1 MEQGPELVRVVDRE
15 ASPGRQG
22 LTGDAGQGIAERP
35 DSEPVPVQRGDGAFI
50 SSGFSPECISLCV
63 VVSESTL
70 KCLDDFYRYS
80 GVRFGS
86 DLDWIWI
93 KLVINRNHRQ
103 HLYRRSLYGGSRTDS
118 EHWQSRPT
126 PMAHATLDKPTRRF
140 DRALQDGPI
149 ISDLAGKAAIQL
161 TLTRSWGRGRKP
173 VSARRDH
180 EKEKIKVAR
189 EIPFSNA

>member
-22 LTGDAGQGIAERP
+22 LSGDAGQGIAERP

-149 ISDLAGKAAIQL
+149 ISDLCRQ
-161 TLTRSWGRGRKP
+161 GRDPTHAHKKLG
-173 VSARRDH
+173 SGTEASLG
-180 EKEKIKVAR
+180 EA
-189 EIPFSNA
+189 

>member
-80 GVRFGS
+80 GVRSGIGFGS
-86 DLDWIWI
+86 
-93 KLVINRNHRQ
+93 N
-103 HLYRRSLYGGSRTDS
+103 
-118 EHWQSRPT
+118 
-126 PMAHATLDKPTRRF
+126 
-140 DRALQDGPI
+140 
-149 ISDLAGKAAIQL
+149 
-161 TLTRSWGRGRKP
+161 
-173 VSARRDH
+173 
-180 EKEKIKVAR
+180 
-189 EIPFSNA
+189 

>member
-70 KCLDDFYRYS
+70 KCLDDFYRYN
-80 GVRFGS
+80 
-86 DLDWIWI
+86 W
-93 KLVINRNHRQ
+93 
-103 HLYRRSLYGGSRTDS
+103 
-118 EHWQSRPT
+118 
-126 PMAHATLDKPTRRF
+126 
-140 DRALQDGPI
+140 
-149 ISDLAGKAAIQL
+149 
-161 TLTRSWGRGRKP
+161 TRSTKGGPQGRHGDEEHGEQSMEREDHADLPRQSHGGR
-173 VSARRDH
+173 
-180 EKEKIKVAR
+180 
-189 EIPFSNA
+189 

>member
-22 LTGDAGQGIAERP
+22 LTGDAGQGIAERAVP

-118 EHWQSRPT
+118 EHRQSRPT
-126 PMAHATLDKPTRRF
+126 PLGACNPRQTDSSVRSCPPRR
-140 DRALQDGPI
+140 
-149 ISDLAGKAAIQL
+149 
-161 TLTRSWGRGRKP
+161 T
-173 VSARRDH
+173 DH
-180 EKEKIKVAR
+180 
-189 EIPFSNA
+189 F